1 MRLSVCLCLGW
12 SKGGEVGVF
21 GAGSRA
27 PQPQPHFGTH
37 AARALLSAPGISP
50 EQAGGHLV
58 RWLAA
63 WPAASKGHCGRAAVR
78 LELQLLF
85 PQLERA
91 WRELAL
97 RKGLL

>member
-1 MRLSVCLCLGW
+1 MAARSACLGQAL
-12 SKGGEVGVF
+12 ERR
-21 GAGSRA
+21 SRSL
-27 PQPQPHFGTH
+27 T
-37 AARALLSAPGISP
+37 SAPTRRGRPSRP
-50 EQAGGHLV
+50 QGSALSKAGGPLV
-58 RWLAA
+58 RCMAA